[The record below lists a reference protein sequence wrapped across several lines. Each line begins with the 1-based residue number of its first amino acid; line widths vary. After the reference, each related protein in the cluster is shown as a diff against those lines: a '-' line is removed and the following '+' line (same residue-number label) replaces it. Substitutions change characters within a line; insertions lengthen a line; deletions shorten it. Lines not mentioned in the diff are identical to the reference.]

1 MPGDERGSAD
11 DAMLKLYGGARSR
24 AAIAHWYLEEKGLD
38 YEFVQLDMEAGEHRQ
53 PAFLEINPV
62 GKVPAITDG
71 GFKLWESGAILL
83 YLAEK
88 AGELTAHALQARMET
103 AQWVIFANATL
114 APNLFMESAR
124 EREMPKLIAPLEQT
138 LGERSFLLGEELTA
152 ADVAVGAYLTY
163 AQLML
168 DLTFDGYPQLQ
179 AYLERLSQREAFQK
193 TIGTRS
199 A

>member
-1 MPGDERGSAD
+1 MPGDERESAD
-11 DAMLKLYGGARSR
+11 NAMLKLYGGARSR

-38 YEFVQLDMEAGEHRQ
+38 YEFVQLDMAAGEHRQ
-53 PAFLEINPV
+53 PAFLDINPV

-71 GFKLWESGAILL
+71 DFKLWESGAILL

-88 AGELTAHALQARMET
+88 AGELTANALQARMET

-114 APNLFMESAR
+114 ASNLFMESVR
-124 EREMPKLIAPLEQT
+124 EREMPKLLAPLEQT
-138 LGERSFLLGEELTA
+138 LGERSFLLGEGLTA

-168 DLTFDGYPQLQ
+168 GLAFKDYPQVR
-179 AYLERLSQREAFQK
+179 AHLERLSQREAFQK
-193 TIGTRS
+193 TISTRS
-199 A
+199 